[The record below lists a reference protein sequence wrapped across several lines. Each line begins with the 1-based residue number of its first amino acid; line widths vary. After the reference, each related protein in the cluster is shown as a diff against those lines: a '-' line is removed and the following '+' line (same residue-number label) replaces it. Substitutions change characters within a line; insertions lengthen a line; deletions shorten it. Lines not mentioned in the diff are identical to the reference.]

1 MADLS
6 GLKGNNP
13 SEKALQEHWLERQ
26 KQRIKKKE
34 EIINKLRSDRSVNK
48 DLGKRVEKNEI
59 MFFECPPMHFDS
71 EDEGQIDAN
80 MTQRERD

>member
-1 MADLS
+1 M
-6 GLKGNNP
+6 
-13 SEKALQEHWLERQ
+13 
-26 KQRIKKKE
+26 
-34 EIINKLRSDRSVNK
+34 NK

-59 MFFECPPMHFDS
+59 MFFECPPMLFDS